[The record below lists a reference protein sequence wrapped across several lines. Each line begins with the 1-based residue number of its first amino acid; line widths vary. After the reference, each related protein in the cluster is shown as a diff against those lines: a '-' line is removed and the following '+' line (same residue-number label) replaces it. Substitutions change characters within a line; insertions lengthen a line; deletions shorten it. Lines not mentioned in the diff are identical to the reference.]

1 MLLAPTTL
9 LAHSVEAMK
18 SVPCVRCLH
27 GPAMAE
33 SAWSLFLSSA
43 RRGAGK
49 TTLLRD
55 IARVLAD
62 LCARRAHAD
71 PCSCMKPKA
80 SGLGQGFGAAHL
92 LRACRRRFHKRV
104 VIGDTSNEIAGAL
117 AGVGPLQAPAFFP
130 RPAHGNRALGMPR
143 LARCQC
149 RAGMQ
154 ARGGCRTPAWA
165 TPAGSPCPIAPSSG
179 GSSPRRS
186 RTTPRRHAPLAFLR
200 HRPARGL
207 PGLHAGLRGSLDA
220 ELPPAAW
227 RLHARD
233 EIHGARQ
240 VVVVDEIGNAKEA
253 AAVKGSAQR
262 GVVFIG
268 TAHGVAL
275 GNLVA
280 NPELNSLVGGTQAVI
295 LSDVEARRAPPPPKL
310 LHWPAAAGSRMVR
323 WCCYGA
329 RMQGCCAT
337 GRACCRC
344 LRRRRL
350 ACLCDSL
357 FHMDVERVRL
367 GASLTCFTP
376 RHTRPGNLPPKV
388 CMSFHRLLAITSCTC
403 RAAAELSMR
412 ARGRA
417 SNAGVKTR
425 TERRGAPPF
434 RTLVEAR
441 ACLPRPAQR
450 LLGPA
455 PDTPAPGRYLH
466 IYYVHAAAAEMTVSR
481 V

>member
-1 MLLAPTTL
+1 M
-9 LAHSVEAMK
+9 
-18 SVPCVRCLH
+18 
-27 GPAMAE
+27 
-33 SAWSLFLSSA
+33 
-43 RRGAGK
+43 
-49 TTLLRD
+49 
-55 IARVLAD
+55 
-62 LCARRAHAD
+62 
-71 PCSCMKPKA
+71 
-80 SGLGQGFGAAHL
+80 
-92 LRACRRRFHKRV
+92 
-104 VIGDTSNEIAGAL
+104 
-117 AGVGPLQAPAFFP
+117 
-130 RPAHGNRALGMPR
+130 
-143 LARCQC
+143 
-149 RAGMQ
+149 
-154 ARGGCRTPAWA
+154 
-165 TPAGSPCPIAPSSG
+165 
-179 GSSPRRS
+179 
-186 RTTPRRHAPLAFLR
+186 
-200 HRPARGL
+200 
-207 PGLHAGLRGSLDA
+207 HAGLRGSLDA

-337 GRACCRC
+337 GSACCRC